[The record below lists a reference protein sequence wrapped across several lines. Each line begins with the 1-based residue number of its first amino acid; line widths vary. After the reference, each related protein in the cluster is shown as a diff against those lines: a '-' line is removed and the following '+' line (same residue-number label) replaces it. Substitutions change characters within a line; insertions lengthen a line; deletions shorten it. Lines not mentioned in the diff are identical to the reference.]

1 MPDRHRIVTRVT
13 RIPLV
18 LAAAAIALAAVA
30 SAQDLAQTPTGGTTV
45 LDRSMKRLDG
55 SMQNLADY
63 KGQVVLMVNVAS
75 KCGLTPQYDGL
86 EALYEKYKDQGFV
99 VLGFPANDFAGQ
111 EPGTDAQIGE
121 FCRST
126 YGVKFPM
133 FSKITVKGG
142 GMDPLYQ
149 ELTSLP
155 APIGGDVK
163 WNFQKY
169 LLDRSG
175 KPVAKFE
182 PQTKPDDPALVGKIE
197 ELLAK
202 KG

>member
-1 MPDRHRIVTRVT
+1 MQIRHRIVTRAVA
-13 RIPLV
+13 LG
-18 LAAAAIALAAVA
+18 AALALAAVA
-30 SAQDLAQTPTGGTTV
+30 TAETGGKTV

-55 SMQNLADY
+55 STQNLADY

-111 EPGTDAQIGE
+111 EPGTDAQIGD

-133 FSKITVKGG
+133 FSKITVKGS

-182 PQTKPDDPALVGKIE
+182 PQTKPEDPALVGKIE

>member
-1 MPDRHRIVTRVT
+1 MQIRHRIVTRAVA
-13 RIPLV
+13 LGAALA
-18 LAAAAIALAAVA
+18 LAAAATAE
-30 SAQDLAQTPTGGTTV
+30 TGGKTV

-55 SMQNLADY
+55 STQNLADY

-111 EPGTDAQIGE
+111 EPGTDAQIGD

-133 FSKITVKGG
+133 FSKITVKGS

-182 PQTKPDDPALVGKIE
+182 PQTKPEDPALVGKIE